1 MSEENKR
8 GRPRIKDRKK
18 IKEHVIAVRFNG
30 KEVEELRRTSK
41 LYEWTPREFIKNVT
55 MAMIEKALKKE
66 KKDENRI
73 ITLAHR

>member
-1 MSEENKR
+1 MSKEKKV
-8 GRPRIKDRKK
+8 GRPKIKDRKK
-18 IKEHVIAVRFNG
+18 IKEHVIAVRFDG
-30 KEVEELRRTSK
+30 KEVEELRKTSK

-73 ITLAHR
+73 ITLTPR